1 MKMRS
6 FLFLFIPILFSAT
19 SSFAARSVTHQIV
32 NPTAN
37 GSNFSFNIYSL
48 STGSTG
54 VNVGLTSY
62 YFTVSQSGFN
72 FASTP
77 VLSSVNLKYSN
88 NVGDVNGDNND
99 YGVMSTAWIAIG
111 PVTELEVTI
120 DYTGNGPGSGSALST
135 TANGDMICS
144 VTVQIADA
152 SQSSQLAWDQTNSAM
167 VTTNFTNVTS
177 IYQANISNILLPVEL
192 TSFIA
197 LAQGR
202 TVNLSWATKTEINNS
217 GFDVERQA
225 VSTNPAVAATA
236 TWAKVGNVTGKGT
249 TNTQQNYSFSDV
261 VKEAGSYNYRLKQ
274 IDRSGNFTY
283 SSEVA
288 VKATLSPEDY
298 KLSQNYPNPF
308 NPSTKFDFAMKTSEH
323 VAVKVYNSIGQEVV
337 TLFDG
342 VVPADQIQ
350 QVTFDGS
357 RLASGIY
364 FYILRSADRVEV
376 KKMLLMK

>member
-1 MKMRS
+1 MKKG
-6 FLFLFIPILFSAT
+6 LTILLFSLLAIGMMGQPAFATVGYTAYFLT
-19 SSFAARSVTHQIV
+19 SSVSGNHFTVDIA
-32 NPTAN
+32 
-37 GSNFSFNIYSL
+37 L
-48 STGSTG
+48 LKTGSTNFRVG
-54 VNVGLTSY
+54 NANFWFTYNDAALTNPVVLVNGIFDAASFNDYDPATLTSGNFLGQPY
-62 YFTVSQSGFN
+62 VSYNILFN
-72 FASTP
+72 GA
-77 VLSSVNLKYSN
+77 
-88 NVGDVNGDNND
+88 GDN
-99 YGVMSTAWIAIG
+99 GLGQPPSS
-111 PVTELEVTI
+111 
-120 DYTGNGPGSGSALST
+120 TGNGTLVARIQWDITNPLLTNYMGFQNGGYALVT
-135 TANGDMICS
+135 DVGTDITLNGNWTS
-144 VTVQIADA
+144 VI
-152 SQSSQLAWDQTNSAM
+152 NS
-167 VTTNFTNVTS
+167 VP
-177 IYQANISNILLPVEL
+177 LPVEL
-192 TSFIA
+192 VNFTGM
-197 LAQGR
+197 AQGR

>member
-1 MKMRS
+1 MKRTLLKVAVLCLLAMGLS
-6 FLFLFIPILFSAT
+6 WQTTFASIGYT
-19 SSFAARSVTHQIV
+19 SSFV
-32 NPTAN
+32 NPTVN
-37 GSNFSFNIYSL
+37 GAH
-48 STGSTG
+48 
-54 VNVGLTSY
+54 
-62 YFTVSQSGFN
+62 FTVSIYILKTGTSALRMGDAN
-72 FASTP
+72 FWFMYNAAALSNP
-77 VLSSVNLKYSN
+77 VVL
-88 NVGDVNGDNND
+88 VNGEFDAASFND
-99 YGVMSTAWIAIG
+99 YDAATLTSGTFLSQPYVSYNILYNGLGDAGQGQTPASS
-111 PVTELEVTI
+111 
-120 DYTGNGPGSGSALST
+120 GNGTLVATIQWDITDPTASNTLAWQNGGYALT
-135 TANGDMICS
+135 NDGGADITANGNWIP
-144 VTVQIADA
+144 TVYTAD
-152 SQSSQLAWDQTNSAM
+152 
-167 VTTNFTNVTS
+167 
-177 IYQANISNILLPVEL
+177 LPVEL
-192 TSFIA
+192 VNFTGM
-197 LAQGR
+197 AQGR